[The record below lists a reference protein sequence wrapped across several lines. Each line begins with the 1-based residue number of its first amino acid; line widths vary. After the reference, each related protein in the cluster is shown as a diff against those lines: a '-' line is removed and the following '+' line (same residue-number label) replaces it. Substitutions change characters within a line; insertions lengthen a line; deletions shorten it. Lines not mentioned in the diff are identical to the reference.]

1 MHGYGPVADIILC
14 HHERMDGAGYP
25 RSLAG
30 DDIPVLARILSV
42 CDTFDVMTSRDSYRT
57 PIAVEDAI
65 AELRRV
71 SGTQLDGRLV
81 EAFVGVITEA
91 GVDFSHG
98 DDRDLET
105 RAAHRAGRRSGV
117 EARRAGRRTRR
128 RRRRRGISAWRRR
141 ASAGRRAA

>member
-1 MHGYGPVADIILC
+1 
-14 HHERMDGAGYP
+14 
-25 RSLAG
+25 
-30 DDIPVLARILSV
+30 
-42 CDTFDVMTSRDSYRT
+42 MTSRDSYRT

-98 DDRDLET
+98 DDRDLE
-105 RAAHRAGRRSGV
+105 RELRVRRPQMPAREAAA
-117 EARRAGRRTRR
+117 
-128 RRRRRGISAWRRR
+128 
-141 ASAGRRAA
+141 